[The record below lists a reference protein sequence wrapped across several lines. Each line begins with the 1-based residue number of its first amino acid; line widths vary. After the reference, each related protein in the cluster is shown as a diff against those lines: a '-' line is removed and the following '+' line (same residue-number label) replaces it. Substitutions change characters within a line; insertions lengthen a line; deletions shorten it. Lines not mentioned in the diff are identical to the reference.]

1 MPPSVALCGKAA
13 CRDNMRKEE
22 TNMKTPIARTIL
34 LACTC
39 AALGAALP
47 ATAQTMKPGLWTLS
61 NKMTSNDPEIG
72 QAMSAMQ
79 QHMANMSPEQR
90 QQMERMMQQH
100 GVQLDIGAGGALQTK
115 ICMTREMAERKE
127 FPVQQG
133 DCRQTYTQQSPTRG
147 HIAFTCTKPRVSGE
161 GDVTADN
168 DTSYRARMKIRSEE
182 EGRNQVVNMDVT
194 GKWLSADCGNIRPVT
209 IPQAK

>member
-1 MPPSVALCGKAA
+1 MVLSSNAGHH
-13 CRDNMRKEE
+13 DNIRNRERTM
-22 TNMKTPIARTIL
+22 TTPITRAIL
-34 LACTC
+34 LASLV

-47 ATAQTMKPGLWTLS
+47 ATAQTIKPGLWAMS
-61 NKMTSNDPEIG
+61 NKMTSSDPALG

-79 QHMANMSPEQR
+79 EHMANMSPEQR
-90 QQMERMMQQH
+90 QQMQNMMQQH
-100 GVQLDIGAGGALQTK
+100 GVQLDISAGGALQTK

-133 DCRQTYTQQSPTRG
+133 DCRQTYSRQSPTRG

-168 DTSYRARMKIRSEE
+168 DTSYRAHMKIRSEE
-182 EGRNQVVNMDVT
+182 EGRNQVVDMDVT
-194 GKWLSADCGNIRPVT
+194 GKWLAADCGNIRPVT
-209 IPQAK
+209 VPRAK

>member
-1 MPPSVALCGKAA
+1 M
-13 CRDNMRKEE
+13 
-22 TNMKTPIARTIL
+22 TTPITTAIL

-39 AALGAALP
+39 AAFGASLP
-47 ATAQTMKPGLWTLS
+47 AAAQTMKPGLWALS
-61 NKMTSNDPEIG
+61 NKMTSNDPQIG

-133 DCRQTYTQQSPTRG
+133 DCRQTFTQQSPTRG

-168 DTSYRARMKIRSEE
+168 DTNYRAHMKIRSEE
-182 EGRNQVVNMDVT
+182 EGRNQVVDMDVT

-209 IPQAK
+209 IPRAK